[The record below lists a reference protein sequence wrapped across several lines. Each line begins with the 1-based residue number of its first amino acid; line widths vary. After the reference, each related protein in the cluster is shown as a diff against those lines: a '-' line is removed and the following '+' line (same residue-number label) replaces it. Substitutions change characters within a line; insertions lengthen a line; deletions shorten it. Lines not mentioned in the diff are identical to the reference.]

1 MLSTDVA
8 RIRSLSSA
16 IALFVR
22 YFAIGSKAR
31 ALRHGSFLYSAGVRV
46 VGRGRSIQCDSAA
59 EAEAVISELLA
70 ASSTASGEE
79 LSRCR

>member
-1 MLSTDVA
+1 MAWFKGGTFDA
-8 RIRSLSSA
+8 GFTIM
-16 IALFVR
+16 
-22 YFAIGSKAR
+22 
-31 ALRHGSFLYSAGVRV
+31 HDSAGVRV